1 MRALPAEEASST
13 TFSGRPTKNIRPPSF
28 EPWRIWSAG
37 RELLRYRDLVVT
49 LSLHRLSVRYKQS
62 MLGWA
67 WALVQPLALM
77 LIYTIIF
84 SVVTRMPD
92 EGVPYAVF
100 VYTALL
106 PWTYFATIMTN
117 SATCLVNHSQLV
129 TKVYFPREILP
140 LTYVVA
146 AFVDFLVGALVLAG
160 MMAYYHVAVTRY
172 VWYLIPIMVV
182 LSAFGLALA
191 LFLSVLQVRMRDIGL
206 AMPLVMQVWM
216 FATPVVYPLSAV
228 PARLRFYYDMN
239 PLAGTIE
246 SFRRV
251 LIQNKPPEF
260 SSFAEASVVA
270 FVLLPL
276 AYLFFK
282 YREASMADFI

>member
-1 MRALPAEEASST
+1 MRALPAEEALST
-13 TFSGRPTKNIRPPSF
+13 RFSGRSTKNIRPPSF
-28 EPWRIWSAG
+28 EPWRLWSAG
-37 RELLRYRDLVVT
+37 RELLSYRDLLVT

-62 MLGWA
+62 ILGWA

-100 VYTALL
+100 VYAALL

-117 SATCLVNHSQLV
+117 SATCLVNHSQLI

-140 LTYVVA
+140 LTYVAA
-146 AFVDFLVGALVLAG
+146 AFVDFLVGAVVLAG
-160 MMAYYHVAVTRY
+160 MMVYYHLPVTRY
-172 VWYLIPIMVV
+172 VLYLIPIMAV

-191 LFLSVLQVRMRDIGL
+191 LFLSVLQVRVRDIGL

-228 PARLRFYYDMN
+228 PSRLRVYYDVN

-251 LIQNKPPEF
+251 LLQSKPPEY
-260 SSFAEASVVA
+260 SSFAEASVIA
-270 FVLLPL
+270 LVLLPV

>member
-1 MRALPAEEASST
+1 MRALPAEQVIAT

-37 RELLRYRDLVVT
+37 RELLSYRDLLFT

-100 VYTALL
+100 VYAALL

-117 SATCLVNHSQLV
+117 SATYTS
-129 TKVYFPREILP
+129 
-140 LTYVVA
+140 
-146 AFVDFLVGALVLAG
+146 
-160 MMAYYHVAVTRY
+160 
-172 VWYLIPIMVV
+172 
-182 LSAFGLALA
+182 
-191 LFLSVLQVRMRDIGL
+191 FLSKFL
-206 AMPLVMQVWM
+206 
-216 FATPVVYPLSAV
+216 
-228 PARLRFYYDMN
+228 N
-239 PLAGTIE
+239 PIRAIWKL
-246 SFRRV
+246 
-251 LIQNKPPEF
+251 K
-260 SSFAEASVVA
+260 
-270 FVLLPL
+270 
-276 AYLFFK
+276 FFN
-282 YREASMADFI
+282 

>member
-1 MRALPAEEASST
+1 MRALPAEKALST
-13 TFSGRPTKNIRPPSF
+13 TFFERPTKNIRPPSF
-28 EPWRIWSAG
+28 EPWRIWGAG

-67 WALVQPLALM
+67 WAVVQPLALM

-100 VYTALL
+100 VYAALL

-117 SATCLVNHSQLV
+117 SATCLVSHSQLI

-140 LTYVVA
+140 ITYVVA
-146 AFVDFLVGALVLAG
+146 AFVDFLVGTLVLAG
-160 MMAYYHVAVTRY
+160 MMLYYRLPLNRY
-172 VWYLIPIMVV
+172 MLYLVPIMLV
-182 LSAFGLALA
+182 LTAFGLALA
-191 LFLSVLQVRMRDIGL
+191 LFLSVLQVRVRDIGL
-206 AMPLVMQVWM
+206 AMPLIIQVWM

-228 PARLRFYYDMN
+228 PSRLRFYYDLN

-251 LIQNKPPEF
+251 LLQNKPPEYG
-260 SSFAEASVVA
+260 SLGEASVIAV
-270 FVLLPL
+270 VLLPL

>member
-1 MRALPAEEASST
+1 MRALPVLST
-13 TFSGRPTKNIRPPSF
+13 PFSGRPTKNIRPPSF
-28 EPWRIWSAG
+28 EPWRLWSAG

-62 MLGWA
+62 VLGWA

-84 SVVTRMPD
+84 SVVTKMPD

-100 VYTALL
+100 VYAALL

-117 SATCLVNHSQLV
+117 SATCLVTHSQLV

-146 AFVDFLVGALVLAG
+146 AFVDFLVGAIVLAG
-160 MMAYYHVAVTRY
+160 MLVYYHLSLTLY
-172 VWYLIPIMVV
+172 VWYLIPIMAV

-206 AMPLVMQVWM
+206 AMPLVMQIWM

-228 PARLRFYYDMN
+228 PARLRFYYDLN
-239 PLAGTIE
+239 PLAGTLA

-251 LIQNKPPEF
+251 LLQSKPPEY
-260 SSFAEASVVA
+260 SSFIEASVIA

-282 YREASMADFI
+282 YREASMADYI

>member
-1 MRALPAEEASST
+1 MRALPAEEALST
-13 TFSGRPTKNIRPPSF
+13 RFSGRSTKNIRPPSF
-28 EPWRIWSAG
+28 EPWRLWSAG
-37 RELLRYRDLVVT
+37 RELLSYRDLLVT

-62 MLGWA
+62 ILGWA

-100 VYTALL
+100 VYAALL

-117 SATCLVNHSQLV
+117 SATCLVNHSQLI

-140 LTYVVA
+140 LTYVAA
-146 AFVDFLVGALVLAG
+146 AFVDFLVGAVVLAG
-160 MMAYYHVAVTRY
+160 MMVYYHLPVTRY
-172 VWYLIPIMVV
+172 VLYLIPIMAV

-191 LFLSVLQVRMRDIGL
+191 LFLSVLQVRVRDIGL

-228 PARLRFYYDMN
+228 PSRLRDYYDVN

-251 LIQNKPPEF
+251 LLQSKPPEY
-260 SSFAEASVVA
+260 SSFAEASVIA
-270 FVLLPL
+270 LVLLPV

>member
-1 MRALPAEEASST
+1 MRALPAEEALST
-13 TFSGRPTKNIRPPSF
+13 TFSGRPTKNIGPPSF
-28 EPWRIWSAG
+28 EPWRLWSAG

-62 MLGWA
+62 ILGWA

-100 VYTALL
+100 VYAALL

-117 SATCLVNHSQLV
+117 SATCLVNHSQLI

-146 AFVDFLVGALVLAG
+146 AFVDFLVGAIVLAG
-160 MMAYYHVAVTRY
+160 MMVYYHLPVTRY
-172 VWYLIPIMVV
+172 VLYLIPIMAV

-191 LFLSVLQVRMRDIGL
+191 LFLSVLQVRVRDIGL
-206 AMPLVMQVWM
+206 AMPLVMQIWM

-228 PARLRFYYDMN
+228 PARLRVYYDVN

-251 LIQNKPPEF
+251 LLQSKPPEY
-260 SSFAEASVVA
+260 SSFAEASVIA
-270 FVLLPL
+270 LVLLPV